1 MTAFRLSPELA
12 PAPDAN
18 LPTDHLAKARARAAA
33 SLHQRERRES
43 PRLPL
48 LLDGRFLDHLGQEHG
63 LRTLDLSCD
72 GAHIEARARPPVET
86 AVVCYVDSLGR
97 IAARVARHTEP
108 GFAVAFTLTRHKR
121 DKIAD
126 RIIWLYNKDRL
137 GLEEERAAP
146 RFDAG
151 GPAIV
156 QLGDGS
162 HLQCRVLDISLTG
175 AAFESAG
182 RVPLVGETIIAGN
195 LRGEVVR
202 AQAGQFAIRYIR

>member
-1 MTAFRLSPELA
+1 MTAFRLSPQSA
-12 PAPDAN
+12 SGPHAG
-18 LPTDHLAKARARAAA
+18 LPTDRLAQARADAA
-33 SLHQRERRES
+33 SALRARERRES

-48 LLDGRFLDHLGQEHG
+48 QLDGRFLDHLSQEHG
-63 LRTLDLSCD
+63 LRTIDLSCD
-72 GAHIEARARPPVET
+72 GAHLEARARPPVET
-86 AVVCYVDSLGR
+86 AVVCYFDSLGR
-97 IAARVARHTEP
+97 VAARVARHTEP
-108 GFAVAFTLTRHKR
+108 GFAVAFTMTRHKR

-137 GLEEERAAP
+137 GLEEERTAP

-156 QLGDGS
+156 QIGDGS

-182 RVPLVGETIIAGN
+182 RVPMVGETVIAGT

-202 AQAGQFAIRYIR
+202 AQGRQFAIRFIR